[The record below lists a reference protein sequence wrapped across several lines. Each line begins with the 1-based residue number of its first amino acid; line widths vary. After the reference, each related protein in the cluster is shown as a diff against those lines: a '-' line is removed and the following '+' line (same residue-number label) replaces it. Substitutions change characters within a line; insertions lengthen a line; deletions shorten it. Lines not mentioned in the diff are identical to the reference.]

1 MDEQRLLREG
11 EIELL
16 GRMPYASNATFLVR
30 VCPAEAHGDAAEDED
45 PELLAIYKPARGER
59 PLWDFPSG
67 LYRREVAAW
76 VLAEHLGW
84 DLVPTTVARQE
95 GPFGEGSLQ
104 RFVEADVDQHYF
116 TMLEEPDLH
125 DQLRRIAAFD
135 LVVNNTDRK
144 GGHLLIDADRHI
156 WCIDNGL
163 AFHAE
168 PKLRTVIWDF
178 AGEDVPA
185 AILDD
190 VRRVTSGP
198 PPRELGDLLDPF
210 ERDALV
216 TRARALVHLGEF
228 PGDPT
233 GHAYPWPLV

>member
-1 MDEQRLLREG
+1 MDEKTLLKEG
-11 EIELL
+11 DLELL
-16 GRMPYASNATFLVR
+16 GRMPFASNATFLVR
-30 VCPAEAHGDAAEDED
+30 ATAGSDIWSGGDE
-45 PELLAIYKPARGER
+45 PEGILAVYKPERGER

-76 VLAEHLGW
+76 LVAEHLGW
-84 DLVPTTVARQE
+84 PIVPTTVAREE

-116 TMLEEPDLH
+116 TMLEDESLH

-135 LVVNNTDRK
+135 LVANNTDRK

-178 AGEDVPA
+178 AGEDVP
-185 AILDD
+185 DD
-190 VRRVTSGP
+190 LIEDVCRIIDRP
-198 PPRELGDLLDPF
+198 LPDELSDLLDAF